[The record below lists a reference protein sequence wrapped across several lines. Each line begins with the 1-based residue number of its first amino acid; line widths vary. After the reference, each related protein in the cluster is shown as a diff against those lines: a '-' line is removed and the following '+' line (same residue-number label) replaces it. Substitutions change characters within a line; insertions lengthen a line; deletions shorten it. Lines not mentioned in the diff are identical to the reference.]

1 MTNESILK
9 DYVEIQVKLKTIKEI
24 INKIIDDQIR
34 TTFEKFSFNNSTF
47 ILKLDEF
54 KKEKNISLK

>member
-24 INKIIDDQIR
+24 INMVNDYQIR
-34 TTFEKFSFNNSTF
+34 TTFENFSLNNSSF
-47 ILKLDEF
+47 ILKLEEF
-54 KKEKNISLK
+54 KKE